1 MPAHSLPPYTRPP
14 PTSPS
19 RRSSTSSLASHISF
33 RRATRVCPRRP
44 LKELHAILYNIRVLS
59 IYSRKEKCP
68 LLPPRRRRMRATTS
82 STPSTAT
89 WTVVGAPA
97 LMARACTTTKVP
109 LRTRR
114 SCVRFTR
121 GSLRLSDGRLSPRSA
136 GAASVLVWN
145 ATPWGDAIR
154 AANAIPLLFSS
165 YVDSSFTYE

>member
-1 MPAHSLPPYTRPP
+1 MFLISDIICFLSIKPYLVLSYYLVFRDHKNSIIPSLPALP
-14 PTSPS
+14 
-19 RRSSTSSLASHISF
+19 
-33 RRATRVCPRRP
+33 
-44 LKELHAILYNIRVLS
+44 
-59 IYSRKEKCP
+59 
-68 LLPPRRRRMRATTS
+68 PPRRRRMRAMTS

-121 GSLRLSDGRLSPRSA
+121 GSLRLSDGRLAPRPA
-136 GAASVLVWN
+136 GAALVLVWN
-145 ATPWGDAIR
+145 ATPWGGAIR

-165 YVDSSFTYE
+165 YVDSSLHT